1 MSKAA
6 TNLVASRTDGAAG
19 PPSRRQAQADSER
32 PSGSEQ

>member
-1 MSKAA
+1 MTPAA
-6 TNLVASRTDGAAG
+6 ETLVMPRTDEAAG